1 MISKEVLKKIQLV
14 VFDLDGTILDDEGNL
29 HPDTVVLVKKL
40 KLLGVKFSIAT
51 GRLLGATISFAK
63 TLSIDEPLISL
74 DGALIKSYVNDKVI
88 YQSAVPEKIVL
99 KAISLAD
106 RYFLKI
112 ALCHG
117 ETIYYTE
124 ENSLIPNLLEKFGA
138 RYQLVNSYNGITR
151 DTLEVVMT
159 GDYSNMLK
167 QATNK
172 LSFPFTFGVRS
183 SFYKSQSHG
192 GIYYLE
198 VRKMGSNKGDALKRL
213 CNYSKVKIKHTAV
226 LGDWY
231 NDKSLFETDALK
243 IAVANA
249 VPEIKRLSDMVT
261 KSSNNEGGVNE
272 FLKLLLKAKI

>member
-1 MISKEVLKKIQLV
+1 MISKEVLKRIQLI
-14 VFDLDGTILDDEGNL
+14 VFDLDGTILDDNGNL

-40 KLLGVKFSIAT
+40 KELGVKFSIAT
-51 GRLLGATISFAK
+51 GRLHSATVSYAQ
-63 TLSIDEPLISL
+63 TLSIEEPIISL
-74 DGALIKSYVNDKVI
+74 DGTLIKNNLNDKII
-88 YQSAVPEKIVL
+88 YQSAIPEKIVT

-117 ETIYYTE
+117 DAIYYTE

-138 RYQLVNSYNGITR
+138 RYEMVNSYQGIINN
-151 DTLEVVMT
+151 TLEIVMT
-159 GDYSNMLK
+159 SDYSNMLR
-167 QATNK
+167 QASNK
-172 LSFPFTFGVRS
+172 LSFPFTFGVRT

-213 CNYSKVKIKHTAV
+213 CKYSHVKIKHAAV

-261 KSSNNEGGVNE
+261 KNNNNEGGVNE
-272 FLKLLLKAKI
+272 FLKLLLKSKS